1 MKRKKSLDDVIDR
14 EIDQQQTYENQL
26 EDQINVLVKQNQIL
40 QTRLQQYLNSE
51 EISQDNDISERDTI
65 LSKWRTT
72 TISFILGF
80 IIGNSILAQKILF
93 GKIKVIS

>member
-1 MKRKKSLDDVIDR
+1 MKRKKSLDD
-14 EIDQQQTYENQL
+14 EIDQEIDRQQRYENKL
-26 EDQINVLVKQNQIL
+26 EDQINTLVKQNQIL
-40 QTRLQQYLNSE
+40 QSRLQQYLNSE
-51 EISQDNDISERDTI
+51 EILQDNDIPERDTI

-80 IIGNSILAQKILF
+80 ILGNSILVQKILF